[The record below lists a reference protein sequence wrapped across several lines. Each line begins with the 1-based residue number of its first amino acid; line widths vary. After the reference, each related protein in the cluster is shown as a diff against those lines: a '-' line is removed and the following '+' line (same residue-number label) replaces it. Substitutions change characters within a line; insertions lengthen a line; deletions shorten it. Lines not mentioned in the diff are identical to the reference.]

1 MAKLNL
7 DKMKAERG
15 VGSIE
20 TVIATV
26 ALENGAL
33 VSLGDAVQGNRE
45 ALEAIAPDPEKEH
58 LLIARPEVKYNQFD
72 KWDELDITTEAGT
85 PVRALHIY
93 SGDKYQAEQK
103 LFVATP
109 AVNDIVTGD
118 AATYGYKV
126 ATGTEPTLLKVERLT
141 KFGWDRRDMALLR
154 AIRGK

>member
-26 ALENGAL
+26 DLDNGAL
-33 VSLGDAVQGNRE
+33 VSLGEAIAGNRE
-45 ALEAIAPDPEKEH
+45 AMEAIAPDPEKEH
-58 LLIARPEVKYNQFD
+58 LLISRPEVDYNEFN
-72 KWDELDITTEAGT
+72 KPDELDVVTLAGR

-93 SGDKYQAEQK
+93 VGDKYQAEQA
-103 LFVATP
+103 LFVAPP
-109 AVNDIVTGD
+109 AVGDIVTGD
-118 AATYGYKV
+118 AGTYGYKV
-126 ATGTEPTLLKVERLT
+126 ATGTEPTRLKVERLT

-154 AIRGK
+154 AVAGK